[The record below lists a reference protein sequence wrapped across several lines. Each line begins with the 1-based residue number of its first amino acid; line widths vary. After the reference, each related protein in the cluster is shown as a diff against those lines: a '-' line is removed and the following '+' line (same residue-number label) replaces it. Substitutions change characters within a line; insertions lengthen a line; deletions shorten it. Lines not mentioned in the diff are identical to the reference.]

1 MTRCAPGILAGRSRR
16 WPLPFATLT
25 GVCQSLAL
33 FCGLGTSKLLI
44 LMVLLAVPVL
54 AQQGS
59 PLLVAGFVVLRTAR
73 PPSRTGKKEKRK
85 KEKRK
90 KKDPDQR
97 RDSNRRTQAR
107 GKANNRR
114 GWLTKQKQKRRV
126 PIRLHARRPIPRTKT
141 RWVRARKG
149 FDSVQTYYGR
159 GTILS
164 QVRRQRGKTMGLW
177 RRRPHA
183 RR

>member
-1 MTRCAPGILAGRSRR
+1 MPVVRDGGRCPSRHLPVCVSR
-16 WPLPFATLT
+16 WPLF
-25 GVCQSLAL
+25 

-73 PPSRTGKKEKRK
+73 PPSRTGKKGKRR
-85 KEKRK
+85 KEKK

-149 FDSVQTYYGR
+149 FDLVQTYYGR

-164 QVRRQRGKTMGLW
+164 QVCRQRGKTMGLW
-177 RRRPHA
+177 RRRPHV